1 MRHNYATIRW
11 QLRPA
16 NGIPG
21 FNLTSPLTKQAGW
34 AVRVAVYLRDN
45 MIAEV
50 TRTLWRLNR
59 KARIRKLPAL
69 VETHTA
75 ASTARGK
82 YGEFFNWSG
91 GAMSDFFKPDLSVA
105 VYELHPATDQSVR
118 QAGIAEW
125 FHLYCPS
132 AECQTGAAL
141 EIKAILDAETVLPE
155 ALADKLVDLFP
166 DTVGHWFELP
176 NRALCDTIPGW
187 DVK

>member
-1 MRHNYATIRW
+1 
-11 QLRPA
+11 
-16 NGIPG
+16 
-21 FNLTSPLTKQAGW
+21 
-34 AVRVAVYLRDN
+34 
-45 MIAEV
+45 MIVEV

-59 KARIRKLPAL
+59 KARIRKLPAM

-82 YGEFFNWSG
+82 YGEFFNWRS

-105 VYELHPATDQSVR
+105 VYDLHPATDESVR

-125 FHLYCPS
+125 FHPYCPS
-132 AECQTGAAL
+132 AVCQAGAEL
-141 EIKAILDAETVLPE
+141 EIKALLDADPALPE

-176 NRALCDTIPGW
+176 QRALLNVIPGW
-187 DVK
+187 DGK